1 MNLKLI
7 KGMRL
12 VAATHNP
19 GKAREIEA
27 LLDGNYRIVT
37 AGSLNLPEPDE
48 TESTFVGNAML
59 KARHAAGASGEV
71 SLADDSGLSVAALDG
86 APGIFSA
93 RWAGPGKDFA
103 VAMKKVEERL
113 EEIGSTDRR
122 AWFTSALAVAW
133 PDGPCVVVEGRLDGE
148 VVFPPRGDGGHGYD
162 PIFRPEGS
170 DKTFAEMEDAE
181 KDAISHRARAF
192 ARLKA
197 ALID

>member
-27 LLDGNYRIVT
+27 LLDGHYTIVT
-37 AGSLNLPEPDE
+37 AGELNLPEPDE

-59 KARHAAGASGEV
+59 KARYAAQASGEV
-71 SLADDSGLSVAALDG
+71 ALADDSGLSVAALDG
-86 APGIFSA
+86 APGIYSA
-93 RWAGPGKDFA
+93 RWAGPTKDFA
-103 VAMKKVEERL
+103 LAMKKVEQRL
-113 EEIGSTDRR
+113 EEIASTDRR

-133 PDGPCVVVEGRLDGE
+133 PDGPCVVVEGRIDGE
-148 VVFPPRGDGGHGYD
+148 LVFPPRGDRGFGYD

-170 DKTFAEMEDAE
+170 ELTFGEMNPVE
-181 KDAISHRARAF
+181 KDALSHRARAF